1 LVSIPLNSEIIFN
14 KKLKIAI
21 MGGSVVAAIAVALFG
36 YSLYLTKTIDLYQ
49 VHIFVAAG
57 VMVGMIAPAF
67 ILILQDLRRNEIDKA
82 LPRVLEEISEGLMSG
97 MTLIEAIEEA
107 SRRDYGWI
115 SRELKILT
123 SQMSWGVPIEKAFD
137 NFADRIGTDMAQKTT
152 SLLLSAI
159 ELGGDLRTTFL
170 STADFLR
177 KMLEARDDRNEEMRP
192 YLTII
197 YVTLIVF
204 LAMMIML
211 YSSLNQLLNIQ
222 SPIVKVMMNKEQLK
236 ILLYDLAI
244 MEAGFGGLI
253 AAKLSSGSIWPGLK
267 HSIIMIA
274 MNTIIFLMFIS

>member
-1 LVSIPLNSEIIFN
+1 
-14 KKLKIAI
+14 

-36 YSLYLTKTIDLYQ
+36 YSLYLAKTINLYQ
-49 VHIFVAAG
+49 AHIFVAAG

-211 YSSLNQLLNIQ
+211 YSSLNQLLSIQ
-222 SPIVKVMMNKEQLK
+222 SPIVKVMMTKEQLK

>member
-1 LVSIPLNSEIIFN
+1 MRISINSDIIFN
-14 KKLKIAI
+14 KKLKFII
-21 MGGSVVAAIAVALFG
+21 MGASVAAAIGVALFG
-36 YSLYLTKTIDLYQ
+36 YSLYLAKTISLYQ
-49 VHIFVAAG
+49 AHIFVAAG
-57 VMVGMIAPAF
+57 AIVGMIAPAF

-107 SRRDYGWI
+107 SKKDYGWV

-222 SPIVKVMMNKEQLK
+222 SPIVKVMMTKEQLK

-267 HSIIMIA
+267 HSIIMVA

>member
-1 LVSIPLNSEIIFN
+1 MSIPLNSEIIFN
-14 KKLKIAI
+14 KKLTIAI
-21 MGGSVVAAIAVALFG
+21 MGGSVVAAIAVAVFG
-36 YSLYLTKTIDLYQ
+36 YSLYLAQTINLYQ
-49 VHIFVAAG
+49 AHIFVAAG

-67 ILILQDLRRNEIDKA
+67 ILILQDMRRNEIDKA

-211 YSSLNQLLNIQ
+211 YSSLNQLLGIQ
-222 SPIVKVMMNKEQLK
+222 SPIVKVMMTKEQLK

-267 HSIIMIA
+267 HSIIMIG
-274 MNTIIFLMFIS
+274 MNTLIFLIFIS

>member
-1 LVSIPLNSEIIFN
+1 MVSIPLNSEIIFN
-14 KKLKIAI
+14 KKLTIAI
-21 MGGSVVAAIAVALFG
+21 MGGSVVAAIAVAVFG
-36 YSLYLTKTIDLYQ
+36 YSLYLAQTINLYQ
-49 VHIFVAAG
+49 AHIFVAAG

-67 ILILQDLRRNEIDKA
+67 ILILQDMRRNEIDKA

-211 YSSLNQLLNIQ
+211 YSSLNQLLGIQ
-222 SPIVKVMMNKEQLK
+222 SPIVKVMMTKEQLK

-267 HSIIMIA
+267 HSIIMIG
-274 MNTIIFLMFIS
+274 MNTLIFLIFIS

>member
-1 LVSIPLNSEIIFN
+1 MSIPLNSEIIFN

>member
-236 ILLYDLAI
+236 IPLYDLAI

>member
-1 LVSIPLNSEIIFN
+1 MVSIPLNSEIIFN

-36 YSLYLTKTIDLYQ
+36 YSLYLTKTIDLNQ

>member
-1 LVSIPLNSEIIFN
+1 MVSIPLNSEIIFN

-211 YSSLNQLLNIQ
+211 YGSLNQLLSIQ

>member
-1 LVSIPLNSEIIFN
+1 MSIPLNSEIIFN

-49 VHIFVAAG
+49 AHIFVAAG

>member
-1 LVSIPLNSEIIFN
+1 LVSIPLSSDIIFN
-14 KKLKIAI
+14 KKLKFLAI
-21 MGGSVVAAIAVALFG
+21 GFSVVAAIGVALFG
-36 YSLYLTKTIDLYQ
+36 YSLYLSNTISLYQ
-49 VHIFVAAG
+49 SHIFVAAG
-57 VMVGMIAPAF
+57 LVIGMILPAF
-67 ILILQDLRRNEIDKA
+67 ILILQDIRRNEIDKA
-82 LPRVLEEISEGLMSG
+82 LPRVLEEISEGLISG

-123 SQMSWGVPIEKAFD
+123 GQMSWGVPIEKAFD
-137 NFADRIGTDMAQKTT
+137 NFAERIGTDMAQKTT

-197 YVTLIVF
+197 YVTLVVF

-211 YSSLNQLLNIQ
+211 YSSLQQLLNIQ
-222 SPIVKVMMNKEQLK
+222 SPILKVMMTKEQLK

-244 MEAGFGGLI
+244 MEATFGGLI
-253 AAKLSSGSIWPGLK
+253 AAKLSSGTIWPGLK
-267 HSIIMIA
+267 HSIIMLT
-274 MNTIIFLMFIS
+274 MNTVIFLLFLP

>member
-1 LVSIPLNSEIIFN
+1 VSIPLNSEIIFN